1 MKKREQRVEEHK
13 EHKLR
18 GKGIVISPQ
27 DILKALE
34 KLAEILPSSGPP

>member
-1 MKKREQRVEEHK
+1 MGKGEKRFEEHK

-27 DILKALE
+27 DILSFE
-34 KLAEILPSSGPP
+34 